1 MAGLGSIEPDRA
13 DGVAPEIDTSKP
25 HPARMYDYL
34 LGGKDNF
41 AADRETAQRALQ
53 AWPTIRTAARENRA
67 FVGRAVRYLAEE
79 AGITQFLDL
88 GSGLPGVGNVHEV
101 AQDVVPSAHVVY
113 VDNDPIVLA
122 HGRALLASKPEGKC
136 AYIHADI
143 RDPQAILAN
152 PVTRETLDFSQP
164 IALVIAAVLHFVPD
178 EHEPG
183 RIISTLVDALP
194 SGSYVIASHG
204 TAEYSP
210 EGTAGLVRA
219 YAQGGIPGKARTAD
233 EFADLAFSGL
243 TLVPPGVVLV
253 SEWRPEPG
261 AIPPLAAEVGSNGG
275 IGRKP

>member
-1 MAGLGSIEPDRA
+1 MA
-13 DGVAPEIDTSKP
+13 DGWAPSGIDTSVP
-25 HPARMYDYL
+25 SPARIYDYL

-41 AADRETAQRALQ
+41 AADRETARQALQ

-67 FVGRAVRYLAEE
+67 FVGRAVKYLAEE
-79 AGITQFLDL
+79 RGITQFIDL

-122 HGRALLASKPEGKC
+122 HARALLTSKPEGKC
-136 AYIHADI
+136 AYIQADI

-152 PVTRETLDFSQP
+152 PVTWETLDFSEP

-178 EHEPG
+178 EDEPD
-183 RIISTLVDALP
+183 RIISTLIDALP

-204 TAEYSP
+204 TAEYSRQ
-210 EGTAGLVRA
+210 GTQGLIRA
-219 YAQGGIPGKARTAD
+219 YAQGGIPGQGRDAD
-233 EFADLAFSGL
+233 EFADLVFSGL

-261 AIPPLAAEVGSNGG
+261 AILPLAAEVGSNGG
-275 IGRKP
+275 AARKP